1 MTGYQRQHQ
10 AEGDQVLHPDLSG
23 NYNLSDDLGIPSVD
37 NSEPRTLNELPDDEY
52 RHMVIKTLNKE
63 QKEFFYH
70 VLHLIKT
77 SEEPFYCLLRGGA
90 GVGKSHVTKV
100 LYQATLKY

>member
-1 MTGYQRQHQ
+1 MSVIEDRYIDTAPCTQIIEQQDQ
-10 AEGDQVLHPDLSG
+10 AEGDQDLHSDFNE

-37 NSEPRTLNELPDDEY
+37 NTEPLIMNELQDNEY
-52 RHMVIKTLNKE
+52 KHMVQILNKE

-77 SEEPFYCLLRGGA
+77 
-90 GVGKSHVTKV
+90 
-100 LYQATLKY
+100 